1 MLISSSID
9 NELPKLI
16 QSKKL
21 NASDITA
28 KEIYQL
34 YAKMILDILYNV
46 HKVFT
51 NTEYS
56 ITCCELAHSIFL
68 IILHNTNNSKLAM
81 FLCDRAKILFIEYI
95 NISYEMASKESINM
109 IDVKLY
115 IYSKT
120 IGPLSLSNNKNIK
133 ISKLKN
139 LFILYKNI
147 IYKIYLYSNEENR
160 HIRDNNNEDE
170 DGNILEYIEENEENE
185 ENEGKD
191 EDNLFSIYEDD
202 LFYTIDTIKEKVYMK
217 IYKCYFFIKNI
228 YLENL
233 LYTDHIDNIFSFINK
248 INLHLQ
254 ILIDYKNKYKPSS
267 RDLFIHKLNKI
278 ITEINIH
285 DYNYN
290 YKYMVNNSI
299 KKTKLYKHIITLI

>member
-1 MLISSSID
+1 
-9 NELPKLI
+9 
-16 QSKKL
+16 
-21 NASDITA
+21 
-28 KEIYQL
+28 
-34 YAKMILDILYNV
+34 
-46 HKVFT
+46 
-51 NTEYS
+51 
-56 ITCCELAHSIFL
+56 
-68 IILHNTNNSKLAM
+68 
-81 FLCDRAKILFIEYI
+81 
-95 NISYEMASKESINM
+95 M

-147 IYKIYLYSNEENR
+147 LYKIYSYSNEEKK
-160 HIRDNNNEDE
+160 HIHDNEDNDE
-170 DGNILEYIEENEENE
+170 NILEYTD

-191 EDNLFSIYEDD
+191 EDNLFSMYEDD

-299 KKTKLYKHIITLI
+299 KKTNLYKHIITLI